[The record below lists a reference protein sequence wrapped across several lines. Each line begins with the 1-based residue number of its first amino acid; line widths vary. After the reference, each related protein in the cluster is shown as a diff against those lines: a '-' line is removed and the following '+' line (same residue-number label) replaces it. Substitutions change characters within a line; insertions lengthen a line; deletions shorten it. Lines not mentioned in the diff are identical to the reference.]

1 MMKKQIV
8 AAGILSALLMGTPE
22 VVSTPCVYAAET
34 IEAAQNGIDWDHG
47 YYTAI
52 GIARTPVG
60 MDAATGMPLARRGAI
75 MDAQRN
81 LAGIIKG
88 TQIDANT
95 LMENFIVKSD
105 VVKAGVKAML
115 TGAVI
120 VEEKQIEGGYQVT
133 MRVPMYGQQ
142 NSLAAT
148 VLPEMRQDTMT
159 TPAPVIKPTS
169 NVIIK
174 KVQSAPEPYTGIII
188 DASGLGLKPTFS
200 PVLYDT
206 NGRAIYGIKNINYDK
221 AISQGMVGY
230 AGSLAEA
237 KQTKRAGSN
246 PLIVRAQQVRG
257 GVNSTNPVN
266 PVVDVDAAETIL
278 AANQVTDI
286 LLAGAV
292 VFVR

>member
-1 MMKKQIV
+1 MMKKVIV
-8 AAGILSALLMGTPE
+8 AGILGALLMGAPE
-22 VVSTPCVYAAET
+22 LVHMPCAYAAEA
-34 IEAAQNGIDWDHG
+34 IEASQNGIDWSQG
-47 YYTAI
+47 YYTAV
-52 GIARTPVG
+52 GVARTPAG
-60 MDAATGMPLARRGAI
+60 MDADAGMPLARRGAI

-88 TQIDANT
+88 TQIDADS
-95 LMENFIVKSD
+95 LMENLIVKSD
-105 VVKAGVKAML
+105 VVKTGVKAML

-120 VEEKQIEGGYQVT
+120 VEEKQTKGGYQVT

-142 NSLAAT
+142 NSLAAA
-148 VLPEMRQDTMT
+148 VLPEIRKDTMT

-174 KVQSAPEPYTGIII
+174 KVQNAPEPYTGIIV
-188 DASGLGLKPTFS
+188 DASGLGLQPTFS
-200 PVLYDT
+200 PILYDE

-230 AGSLAEA
+230 AGSMDEA
-237 KQTKRAGSN
+237 KRSKRVGSN
-246 PLIVRAQQVRG
+246 PLIVRAKQVRG
-257 GVNSTNPVN
+257 GANSANPVN
-266 PVVDVDAAETIL
+266 PVVDVDTAETIL

-292 VFVR
+292 IFIR